1 MGGGELPVASCG
13 GKPALQ
19 LEPPS
24 SEQALALLLLI
35 WRAPPDLPLLPT

>member
-13 GKPALQ
+13 KAALQ
-19 LEPPS
+19 VAPPS